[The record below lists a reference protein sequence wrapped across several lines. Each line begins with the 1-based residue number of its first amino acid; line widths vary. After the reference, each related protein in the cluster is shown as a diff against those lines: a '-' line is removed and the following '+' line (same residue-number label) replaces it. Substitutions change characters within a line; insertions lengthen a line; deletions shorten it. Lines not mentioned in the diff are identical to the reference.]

1 MSLINIALD
10 GPAGAGKS
18 TVGKIVSLRLSYDYL
33 DTGMIYRSIAWW
45 FSAMGWE
52 DEMDILPLT
61 SELEI
66 ISASEPGFCRIA
78 INGIEPPFD
87 KIYSR
92 KITDLS
98 SKISLHK
105 EIRDIVNKI
114 TRISAEL
121 KGMVIE
127 GRDIGTVVLP
137 DAEVKIFLTASNE
150 ELAKRRYND
159 LQKMGEKISYETV
172 LAEIIER
179 NTRDS
184 TREIAPLKAAP
195 DAVYI
200 DSTNLK
206 IQEVVDRIL
215 LVVKDKVMECSTG
228 LPG

>member
-10 GPAGAGKS
+10 GPAGSGKS
-18 TVGKIVSLRLSYDYL
+18 TIGKILSLRLSYDYL
-33 DTGMIYRSIAWW
+33 DTGMLYRGIAWW
-45 FSAMGWE
+45 FSAIGWE
-52 DEMDILPLT
+52 EGMNI
-61 SELEI
+61 SEALSNMEI
-66 ISASEPGFCRIA
+66 ISGSEPGFCRII

-92 KITDLS
+92 EIANLS
-98 SKISLHK
+98 SKISVHK
-105 EIRDIVNKI
+105 EIRDVVNKI

-121 KGMVIE
+121 KGMIIE

-150 ELAKRRYND
+150 ELARRRYKD
-159 LQKMGEKISYETV
+159 LQKMGEKVSYETV

-179 NTRDS
+179 NIRDS
-184 TREIAPLKAAP
+184 TREIAPLKPAP

-206 IQEVVDRIL
+206 IQEVIDKIL
-215 LVVKDKVMECSTG
+215 SVVKDKI
-228 LPG
+228 

>member
-18 TVGKIVSLRLSYDYL
+18 TVGKILSLRLSYDYL

-52 DEMDILPLT
+52 EGMDILQFV
-61 SELEI
+61 SQLEI
-66 ISASEPGFCRIA
+66 ISGSEPGFCRVI

-92 KITDLS
+92 EITDLS
-98 SKISLHK
+98 SRISVYK
-105 EIRDIVNKI
+105 EIRDVVNRI
-114 TRISAEL
+114 TRISVEP
-121 KGMVIE
+121 KGMVVE

-137 DAEVKIFLTASNE
+137 EAEVKIFLTASNE
-150 ELAKRRYND
+150 ELARRRYKD
-159 LQKMGEKISYETV
+159 LQKIGEMVSYETI

-184 TREIAPLKAAP
+184 TRSIAPLRPAP
-195 DAVYI
+195 DAVCI
-200 DSTNLK
+200 DSTSLK
-206 IQEVVDRIL
+206 VQEVVDKIL
-215 LVVKDKVMECSTG
+215 LVVKEKV
-228 LPG
+228 